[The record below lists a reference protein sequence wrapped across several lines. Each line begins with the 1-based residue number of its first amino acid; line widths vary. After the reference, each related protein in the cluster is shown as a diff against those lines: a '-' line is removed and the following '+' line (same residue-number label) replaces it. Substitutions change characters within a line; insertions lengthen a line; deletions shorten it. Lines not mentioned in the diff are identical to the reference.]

1 MQHTD
6 AVGAVHTVNTV
17 NTAAPHPDF
26 DYRVDLPP
34 QFRVLNISPESWQLS
49 VQRLADAED
58 ILPDQQLN
66 ALH

>member
-1 MQHTD
+1 MQHID

-26 DYRVDLPP
+26 DYEVDLPP
-34 QFRVLNISPESWQLS
+34 QFRVLISFLKSWQLS

-58 ILPDQQLN
+58 ILPGQQLN